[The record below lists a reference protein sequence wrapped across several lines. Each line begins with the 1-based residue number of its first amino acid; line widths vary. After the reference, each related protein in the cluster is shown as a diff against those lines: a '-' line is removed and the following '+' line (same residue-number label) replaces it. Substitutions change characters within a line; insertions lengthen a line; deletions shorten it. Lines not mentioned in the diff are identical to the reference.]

1 MSRETAKK
9 ESMQIIQKDI
19 QYSNLKYWVWKG
31 SLVVGVGVGEVLMQ
45 LCKDIH
51 VLHL

>member
-1 MSRETAKK
+1 MSREIAKK
-9 ESMQIIQKDI
+9 ESMQIIQRDI

-31 SLVVGVGVGEVLMQ
+31 SLVGGAGRDVLMQ
-45 LCKDIH
+45 LCKDIR